1 MSQNQTILIVG
12 IIIFT
17 VIHTVRDL
25 LQEFHMRTLLT
36 NIWTKHSK
44 QVPHWYW
51 HIFGSSL
58 WLTTAL
64 VSASIAFIYSS
75 FIPFGILSVITLLVF
90 EVAWVIYWFMMK

>member
-1 MSQNQTILIVG
+1 MSHNQIIILGAIIFFTILHLI
-12 IIIFT
+12 
-17 VIHTVRDL
+17 RDL
-25 LQEFHMRTLLT
+25 MQEFHIRSLLT

-58 WLTTAL
+58 WLTAAL
-64 VSASIAFIYSS
+64 VSAAMAFIYSY
-75 FIPFGILSVITLLVF
+75 FIPFGILSVISLLVF